1 MPTARGILERFCDRR
16 AREVPHT
23 LVFAPHPDDEV
34 IGLGGQF
41 LDRAA
46 ELEVVYVSDGAPENP
61 VFYRPLGFAERRD
74 YALARKKEALRALA
88 LAGVSPNRVHELRA
102 LDQAVANDLP
112 RVIALAAELIAGRR
126 PAAVL
131 SPPYEGGHPD
141 HDATALAVHAALA
154 LLARAGAPVPALLE
168 YTSYH
173 VTGGGL
179 EFGSFLGASGGDVI
193 ELELAEAER
202 ALKRR
207 MLDCHATQEVVWRG
221 LEIRVE
227 RFRCAPRYDFRNPP
241 AAPFHYDRVDW
252 GCNGEQFLTRARHV
266 LAELGI
272 QEPC

>member
-1 MPTARGILERFCDRR
+1 MPTPRGILERFCDRR
-16 AREVPHT
+16 ARDVPHT
-23 LVFAPHPDDEV
+23 LVFSPHPDDEV

-41 LDRAA
+41 LDKAA

-61 VFYRPLGFAERRD
+61 EFYRHLGFTERRE

-88 LAGVSPNRVHELRA
+88 LAGVSPNRVHELGA
-102 LDQAVANDLP
+102 VDQGVAHHL
-112 RVIALAAELIAGRR
+112 RRLIALAAELIAARR

-141 HDATALAVHAALA
+141 HDATALTVHAALV
-154 LLARAGAPVPALLE
+154 LLARARAPVPALLE

-173 VTGGGL
+173 VADAGL
-179 EFGSFLGASGGDVI
+179 VFGSFLGDSPEDQI
-193 ELELAEAER
+193 ELELAESER

-207 MLDCHATQEVVWRG
+207 MLSCHATQEVVWRG
-221 LEIRVE
+221 LEIRME

-241 AAPFHYDRVDW
+241 SAPFHYDRVDW
-252 GCNGEQFLTRARHV
+252 GCNGQQFLERARHV
-266 LAELGI
+266 LLELGI